1 MDAKRPIGLTVLT
14 GLNAALVA
22 AVLVVLIVGGGR
34 GPAPV
39 ANPEKEREVAVALA
53 GSGLYRQAAQAYEDY
68 LKDAR
73 RDPEP
78 RANVLYTVG
87 TLYMEKLSD
96 FGEALARFE
105 RIKTLYPQAKVIAD
119 VNRKVVECLER
130 LGQTL
135 DAQNALDQAT
145 RAGGAKKAAAGET
158 VLARVGD
165 RDITDRDLADAIA
178 SLPPQVRGQFGEKDA
193 KKEILR
199 SLVQRELMF
208 GAAVRRG
215 LDKDPAVLAE
225 AEKARRDILAGR
237 VLKEEVYDKIDMSK
251 LQVADYFQQHPDEF
265 KSKDGKP
272 LAQEQAMRLAQ
283 QKVFEQE
290 QRRLSGKLFES
301 LMTAQKAEIYEDR
314 VQ

>member
-73 RDPEP
+73 LDPEQ

-87 TLYMEKLSD
+87 NLYMEKLSD

-145 RAGGAKKAAAGET
+145 RAGGAEKAAAGET

-165 RDITDRDLADAIA
+165 REITDRDLADAIA

-265 KSKDGKP
+265 KGKDGKP
-272 LAQEQAMRLAQ
+272 LAQDQAMRLAQ

-301 LMTAQKAEIYEDR
+301 LMAAQKAEIHEDR